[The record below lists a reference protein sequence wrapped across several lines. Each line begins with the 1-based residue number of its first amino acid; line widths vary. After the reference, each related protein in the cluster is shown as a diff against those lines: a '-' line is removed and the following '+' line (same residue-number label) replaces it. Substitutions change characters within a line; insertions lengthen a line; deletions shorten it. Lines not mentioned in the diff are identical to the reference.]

1 MTIYESEMQSVTVVG
16 CQIRG
21 VFVRRPQFFDEMKIV
36 VVRLSFI
43 NVQIH
48 AVEIKQTMGQFVT
61 SQHLDIYT
69 IVLLYLERLI
79 TRRMN

>member
-1 MTIYESEMQSVTVVG
+1 MTKNVCDKQSVTVVS

-21 VFVRRPQFFDEMKIV
+21 VFARRPQFFDEMKIV

-48 AVEIKQTMGQFVT
+48 AVEIKQTMGQFVA